1 MIGVFFYTMM
11 DKTRLTFEEFQS
23 LARENKTIP
32 VYQRILADLLTPV
45 AAWVHLMG
53 QTENAFILESIK
65 KGTEYTRYSYLGLN
79 AQKTLECRGGK
90 TVVTYQDEVTKDD
103 RPFLEI
109 LREIQGEYNV
119 AKIPGIPAF
128 TGGLVG
134 YLTYE
139 TAGWIEDI
147 PVHTESPLDIP
158 DALFMLFEE
167 IIAFDHLKGTA
178 LVMCNVTLHGE
189 NDNLKAL
196 FDSAHERIDAI
207 GELLHSDIE
216 YSTPVRVPRSEFSS
230 NFHRE
235 AFEAAV
241 ESAQRYIREGD
252 IFQVVLSQRFQRN
265 TTVKPVTLYRA
276 LRNIN
281 PSPYMFHLKMGG
293 FDIIG
298 ASPELLVKVDERTVE
313 VRPIAGTR
321 PRGKTDDEDRKFAQD
336 LLNDEKEIA
345 EHLMLL
351 DLGRNDVG
359 KVCQY
364 GTVTVTEN
372 MAVENYSHVM
382 HIVSNVRGELLLDKD
397 GIDALMSGFPAGT
410 VTGAPKI
417 RAMEIINEL
426 EPDRRGVYSG
436 AVGFLD
442 FSGNVNTCIAIRTM
456 VIKDG
461 TVHFQSGAGIVL
473 DSDPAQEYE
482 ETVNKAKASM
492 AAIDFAEQGLV
503 A

>member
-1 MIGVFFYTMM
+1 MI
-11 DKTRLTFEEFQS
+11 DKTRLTFEEFQLLS
-23 LARENKTIP
+23 RENKTIT
-32 VYQRILADLLTPV
+32 VYQRVLADLLTPV
-45 AAWVHLMG
+45 AAWAHLME
-53 QTENAFILESIK
+53 QTKNAFLLESIK
-65 KGTEYTRYSYLGLN
+65 KGTEYTRYSYLGIN
-79 AQKTLECRGGK
+79 AQKTLECRVGT
-90 TVVTYQDEVTKDD
+90 TVVTSENEVTKDD

-109 LREIQGEYNV
+109 LREIQEDYKVTNV
-119 AKIPGIPAF
+119 PGIPAF

-134 YLTYE
+134 YLGYE

-147 PVHTESPLDIP
+147 PVHTESPIDIP
-158 DALFMLFEE
+158 DAMFMLFEE

-178 LVMCNVTLHGE
+178 LVMCNVTIQGE
-189 NDNLKAL
+189 NDDLKVL
-196 FDSAHERIDAI
+196 FDSAHERIDAL
-207 GELLHSDIE
+207 GKLLHSEIE
-216 YSTPVRVPRSEFSS
+216 YSTPIRVPRSEFSS
-230 NFHRE
+230 NFSKE

-241 ESAQRYIREGD
+241 ESAQRYIQEGD

-265 TTVKPVTLYRA
+265 TTVEPVTLYRA

-281 PSPYMFHLKMGG
+281 PSPYMFHLKLGD

-321 PRGKTDDEDRKFAQD
+321 PRGKTDDEDKKLAQD
-336 LLNDEKEIA
+336 LLSDEKELA

-382 HIVSNVRGELLLDKD
+382 HIVSNVKGKLLPEKD

-417 RAMEIINEL
+417 RAMEIIHEL
-426 EPDRRGVYSG
+426 EPDRRSVYSG
-436 AVGFLD
+436 AVGFVD
-442 FSGNVNTCIAIRTM
+442 FSGNINTCIAIRTM
-456 VIKDG
+456 IMKNG
-461 TVHFQSGAGIVL
+461 TVHFQAGAGIVI
-473 DSDPAQEYE
+473 DSDPTREYE

-492 AAIDFAEQGLV
+492 AAIDFAEHGLV
-503 A
+503 T